1 MSKER
6 EEDKKRSAAGGAF
19 EGGIRSALDKAPGL
33 VAPSW
38 LTLQSAMAGGAAGG
52 AAAASWRWIIGPAAG
67 AALIGGALW
76 FNSPNTPD
84 VEEPVVGSELERAD
98 RADGVEP
105 AEGGGDVTYL
115 DEPESMESGV
125 DESAT
130 ESSTAPTEVVL
141 PLPTRT
147 EPARDVEEPNIA
159 LEAPTAGPYQDTED
173 WAELPVEVA
182 AAFGVDLK
190 ETCVGAEIGFRMA
203 KPMEDVRV
211 LWNFGDGQFSSE
223 PNPQHVFKAS
233 GTYDITLSVTRVS
246 DGLIRTRTIEN
257 LVTIHPNP
265 EAEFTWEV
273 PGRAKTLPEVKMR
286 NRSSNAASSTWVI
299 DGEVTQ
305 SGETATFELERVG
318 QHVVQLVASSE
329 HGCQSVARHTIEV
342 GNRFGIGGSG
352 RFSPDG
358 DGRYDTFMPQGLSKL
373 EAPFVFRVEDGD
385 GHIVFET
392 VSIAAWDGQ
401 LPDGRLA
408 SSGESFA
415 WSLIIQGEYG
425 PTYFSD
431 KVLVE

>member
-1 MSKER
+1 M
-6 EEDKKRSAAGGAF
+6 
-19 EGGIRSALDKAPGL
+19 RSALEKAPGL

-38 LTLQSAMAGGAAGG
+38 LTMQSAMAGGAAGG

-84 VEEPVVGSELERAD
+84 ADAPVVGSELESAD
-98 RADGVEP
+98 RTDGVEA
-105 AEGGGDVTYL
+105 AELSDETAQMDGTVSTNDVA
-115 DEPESMESGV
+115 G
-125 DESAT
+125 ESAT
-130 ESSTAPTEVVL
+130 EPLPAPVDEVY
-141 PLPTRT
+141 PLPTRS
-147 EPARDVEEPNIA
+147 EPARDVEEPTIV
-159 LEAPTAGPYQDTED
+159 LEEPTAGPYQDTED
-173 WAELPVEVA
+173 WADLPVEVA

-211 LWNFGDGQFSSE
+211 LWNFGDGQFSSD

-305 SGETATFELERVG
+305 SGEIATFELERVG
-318 QHVVQLVASSE
+318 QHVVQLVASSA
-329 HGCQSVARHTIEV
+329 HGCQSVASHTIEV
-342 GNRFGIGGSG
+342 GNRFGIGGAG

-358 DGRYDTFMPQGLSKL
+358 DGHYDTFMPQGLAKL

-392 VSIAAWDGQ
+392 VSVAPWDGQ
-401 LPDGRLA
+401 LPDGRMA
-408 SSGESFA
+408 TSGESYA
-415 WSLIIQGEYG
+415 WSLVIQGEHG

-431 KVLVE
+431 NVLVE